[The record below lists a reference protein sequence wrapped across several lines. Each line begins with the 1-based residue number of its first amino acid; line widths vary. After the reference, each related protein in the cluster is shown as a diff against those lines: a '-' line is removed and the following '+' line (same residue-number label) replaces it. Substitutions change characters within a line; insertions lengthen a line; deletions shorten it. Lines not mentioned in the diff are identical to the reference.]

1 VKDHARHSTDQK
13 QCSTSD
19 TIDERQNATC
29 GHQEDDVLDCGGV
42 EVGVSSL
49 YPSSQLCLSS
59 HIGMLRVEY
68 PDSNR
73 KAGMLTRPAIVNT
86 NTTC

>member
-1 VKDHARHSTDQK
+1 MKDHARHSTDQK

-29 GHQEDDVLDCGGV
+29 GHQEDDVLDRGGV

-49 YPSSQLCLSS
+49 FPSYQLCLSS
-59 HIGMLRVEY
+59 HIGLRVEY
-68 PDSNR
+68 PNSNHSV
-73 KAGMLTRPAIVNT
+73 GMLTRPAMLNT
-86 NTTC
+86 YTT